1 MKSKTWSL
9 MIIALVL
16 MACSLPVDVFG
27 TAKNMAP
34 TGAFPSIA
42 NLPAETMPV
51 CPTCPPPLPS
61 TTPVVI
67 TATAE
72 ILPTGTPTLQAP
84 SQTPTMVPTTANIS
98 YQVMPNSPFYL
109 QNYAH
114 PDKGCQWM
122 GVAGQ
127 VINSLG
133 VPQCDLVV
141 VVEGTLNN
149 NPVELVALTGLS
161 DQYGLGG
168 YEVVLSDQVIASQG
182 SLKLTLYDLN
192 GIVLANPVSF
202 DTIADCQKNLI
213 LINFQQ
219 IANR

>member
-1 MKSKTWSL
+1 
-9 MIIALVL
+9 
-16 MACSLPVDVFG
+16 
-27 TAKNMAP
+27 
-34 TGAFPSIA
+34 
-42 NLPAETMPV
+42 
-51 CPTCPPPLPS
+51 
-61 TTPVVI
+61 
-67 TATAE
+67 
-72 ILPTGTPTLQAP
+72 
-84 SQTPTMVPTTANIS
+84 
-98 YQVMPNSPFYL
+98 
-109 QNYAH
+109 
-114 PDKGCQWM
+114 M